1 MATCIKQEREVEK
14 VTRPMLGGV
23 QNCSKSVMRT
33 TKY

>member
-14 VTRPMLGGV
+14 VTRLTLGGV
-23 QNCSKSVMRT
+23 QNCPKSVMRM